1 MGYYRPYFLFLYFA
15 LYITLKISHFSFY
28 IYCCVTVQ
36 LTLIKYVN
44 IKTNKFIKDIRKVLQ
59 LLVDKKMI
67 VLFEK
72 FYLHFLKISSIVT
85 FEFVSYVKG
94 TMWCFSLRSTLK
106 FLIFNI
112 DMGYVLLIE
121 NMWPFHDFVCSSFFT
136 TLVPQQLEIQSLS
149 VSVSLPTVT
158 CD

>member
-1 MGYYRPYFLFLYFA
+1 M
-15 LYITLKISHFSFY
+15 
-28 IYCCVTVQ
+28 TVQ

-121 NMWPFHDFVCSSFFT
+121 NM
-136 TLVPQQLEIQSLS
+136 
-149 VSVSLPTVT
+149 
-158 CD
+158 